1 MALPRPGSRR
11 LVLFT
16 LGAAALLGSA
26 AVVTAIVP
34 PAPAVA
40 ARQETPLEEIGRL
53 LFWDPVMSG
62 AMDVACA
69 TCHHPDFAYADGRAL
84 ALGTGSVGLGPDRR
98 DMSGGVIPVVKRNS
112 PTILNVAYNGIDEVD
127 GDGRGN
133 GRGNDDDFAP
143 LPETV
148 SELEAAR
155 APMFWDRRIRG
166 LEAQALIPLTVRE
179 EMRGDAYPEEVAVDS
194 VIARLN
200 NIPEYVELFE
210 AVTGEDTIEP
220 EHVAD
225 AIVAF
230 ERMLVTRDSPFDRYL
245 AGDVNALSIEQL
257 RGMDAFE
264 DADCTSCHEGPM
276 FSEWELVTEG
286 VADNPLN
293 ADPDIGAG
301 RFRFRTPSLRNVG
314 LTAPYMHS
322 GMIAT
327 LPEVLEF
334 YNEGDSRNPLIFDR
348 RPNGDDGDDD
358 DNLLIVEGRTDGQ
371 FRGVNDMTDQE
382 MEDIVAFLESL
393 SDPNFDRTIP
403 TRVPSGLEPGGAID
417 VTATS
422 SR

>member
-1 MALPRPGSRR
+1 MDASRPPSRR
-11 LVLFT
+11 IALFA
-16 LGAAALLGSA
+16 LAVALLGGA
-26 AVVTAIVP
+26 
-34 PAPAVA
+34 AVA
-40 ARQETPLEEIGRL
+40 AAVAPPASGAPLAQAQEVPLEEIGRL

-98 DMSGGVIPVVKRNS
+98 DLSGGVIPVVKRNS
-112 PTILNVAYNGIDEVD
+112 PTILNVAYNGIEEGD
-127 GDGRGN
+127 GDRDGRDG
-133 GRGNDDDFAP
+133 DDDFAP
-143 LPETV
+143 LPATI
-148 SELEAAR
+148 SDQQAAR
-155 APMFWDRRIRG
+155 APMFWDRRIRS

-179 EMRGDAYPEEVAVDS
+179 EMRGDAYEEDVAVDS
-194 VIARLN
+194 VMARLN
-200 NIPEYVELFE
+200 AIPEYVELFE

-230 ERMLVTRDSPFDRYL
+230 ERMLVTRDSPYDRYL
-245 AGDVNALSIEQL
+245 AGDVNALSAQEL
-257 RGMDAFE
+257 RGMQAFE

-276 FSEWELVTEG
+276 LSEWDLVTEG

-348 RPNGDDGDDD
+348 RRNGDDGDDD

-371 FRGVNDMTDQE
+371 FRGVDDMTDQE
-382 MEDIVAFLESL
+382 MEDIVAFLESM
-393 SDPNFDRTIP
+393 SDTNFDRTIP
-403 TRVPSGLEPGGAID
+403 GRVPSGLNPGGAIGGA
-417 VTATS
+417 TAA
-422 SR
+422 R

>member
-1 MALPRPGSRR
+1 MDPSRPAPRRIAFIAIGI
-11 LVLFT
+11 
-16 LGAAALLGSA
+16 ALLGGA
-26 AVVTAIVP
+26 
-34 PAPAVA
+34 AVA
-40 ARQETPLEEIGRL
+40 AAVAPPASGAALAQQATPLEEIGRL

-62 AMDVACA
+62 SLDVACA

-84 ALGTGSVGLGPDRR
+84 ALGSGSIGLGPDRR
-98 DMSGGVIPVVKRNS
+98 DLTGGVIPVVKRNS
-112 PTILNVAYNGIDEVD
+112 PTILNVAYNGIEE
-127 GDGRGN
+127 GNGNGN
-133 GRGNDDDFAP
+133 GRRGDDDFAP
-143 LPETV
+143 LPATV
-148 SELEAAR
+148 DAQESAR
-155 APMFWDRRIRG
+155 APMFWDRRVRS

-179 EMRGDAYPEEVAVDS
+179 EMRGDAYAEEVAVDS

-200 NIPEYVELFE
+200 AIPEYVELFE
-210 AVTGEDTIEP
+210 EITGEDTIEP

-230 ERMLVTRDSPFDRYL
+230 ERMLVTRDSPYDRYL
-245 AGDVNALSIEQL
+245 TGDVNALTAQEI
-257 RGMDAFE
+257 RGLNAFE

-276 FSEWELVTEG
+276 LSEWELVTEG

-393 SDPNFDRTIP
+393 SDPSFDRTIP
-403 TRVPSGLEPGGAID
+403 SRVPSGLDPGGAIGEN
-417 VTATS
+417 ATS